1 MNKQLKSTPLFMAVA
16 FIILAGCSKSTDL
29 VPPAVNNS
37 PAQKTDQTAQ
47 KTNQTTANRSE
58 NSSSQTPV
66 TITGVFDFSTFPNTT
81 GTFTTTGALTI
92 SGDATMFVGVIS
104 NPVAHCVVTL
114 YAPDG
119 IIVIHQECNFSTPIP
134 KGQWHI
140 VSGTGAYV
148 NLKGNGSLTMP
159 PNTEAMTGVIFNNS
173 N

>member
-1 MNKQLKSTPLFMAVA
+1 MNKQLKSTLLFMAIT
-16 FIILAGCSKSTDL
+16 FIILAGCSKSEDL

-37 PAQKTDQTAQ
+37 SGQNTDQKT
-47 KTNQTTANRSE
+47 TNSSQH
-58 NSSSQTPV
+58 SSSQTAV

-81 GTFTTTGALTI
+81 GTFTTSGALTI
-92 SGDATMFVGVIS
+92 SGPATMFVGVIS
-104 NPVAHCVVTL
+104 EPVAHCVVTL

-119 IIVIHQECNFSTPIP
+119 VITIHQECNFNTPTP

-159 PNTEAMTGVIFNNS
+159 PNTEAMTGVIFDNN